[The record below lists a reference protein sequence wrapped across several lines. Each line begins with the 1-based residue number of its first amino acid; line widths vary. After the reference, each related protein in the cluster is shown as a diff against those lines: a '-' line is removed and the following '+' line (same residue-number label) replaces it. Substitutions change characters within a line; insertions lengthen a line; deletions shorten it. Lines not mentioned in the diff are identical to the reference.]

1 MVRFTKLPKIKTM
14 KKLFTIIS
22 LFAAVMTAN
31 AQSAVKGNYFTDNWT
46 LGISGG
52 VITPTTNH
60 AFFGSM
66 RPTITMELTKWL
78 TPEYGLAVQ
87 GQTAIN
93 IDKLG
98 WGKSKTA
105 FDLAQV
111 MLLNKVNLMN
121 AFGGYKGEPRMFEI
135 EAYAGLG
142 YTHFYY
148 NGQEGVDAFSSKLGL
163 NFNVNLGS
171 DNEWQINVK
180 PAITYLLD
188 GNCGR
193 NFALHP
199 MRFDVNR
206 SALELT
212 AGVTY
217 KFLTS
222 NGTHNFVSVKE
233 YDQAEVDGLNARI
246 NDLRSKQESMQT
258 AINDLTA
265 KNTQLQNELAATK
278 KALSDC
284 QNTPKTETVYTTINR
299 NLESYITFAQGK
311 STVDRSQMP
320 NVERVA
326 TYMKNHSGSRVEI
339 LGYASPE
346 GSAEINAKLS
356 KARAEAVK
364 KILVKTYGISASRI
378 KAEGQGVGNMFKE
391 PDWNRVSICT
401 LND

>member
-1 MVRFTKLPKIKTM
+1 
-14 KKLFTIIS
+14 
-22 LFAAVMTAN
+22 
-31 AQSAVKGNYFTDNWT
+31 
-46 LGISGG
+46 
-52 VITPTTNH
+52 
-60 AFFGSM
+60 
-66 RPTITMELTKWL
+66 
-78 TPEYGLAVQ
+78 
-87 GQTAIN
+87 
-93 IDKLG
+93 
-98 WGKSKTA
+98 
-105 FDLAQV
+105 

-278 KALSDC
+278 KALTDC

-320 NVERVA
+320 VA

>member
-1 MVRFTKLPKIKTM
+1 M

-212 AGVTY
+212 AGVGAMFHWQYRY
-217 KFLTS
+217 KEEAPRPADYNSFGW
-222 NGTHNFVSVKE
+222 NAVPVKLG
-233 YDQAEVDGLNARI
+233 VNI
-246 NDLRSKQESMQT
+246 
-258 AINDLTA
+258 
-265 KNTQLQNELAATK
+265 
-278 KALSDC
+278 
-284 QNTPKTETVYTTINR
+284 
-299 NLESYITFAQGK
+299 SYVIF
-311 STVDRSQMP
+311 
-320 NVERVA
+320 
-326 TYMKNHSGSRVEI
+326 
-339 LGYASPE
+339 
-346 GSAEINAKLS
+346 
-356 KARAEAVK
+356 
-364 KILVKTYGISASRI
+364 
-378 KAEGQGVGNMFKE
+378 
-391 PDWNRVSICT
+391 
-401 LND
+401 